1 MAVGFAGSGGGIKE
15 LRSVCCLKEV
25 MELESWYAQFPMD
38 VSLFVN
44 RSCNLRCRHCYV
56 AYKESEN
63 ALTLPEWFALLEEF
77 LRLGARRYGIV
88 GMEPTLVWEKTLG
101 ILAFL
106 ANKREHG
113 YPVVSG
119 MVTNAI
125 RLDEK
130 KCGDLLGVGIGYLDI
145 SLDGTQEIHD
155 GIRGEGTYKETVGK
169 IIKMPDALRKKL
181 FISFTC
187 TTENRKNFPALV
199 EALYREGVTQFVFSP
214 YATVGDTENDPLYLT
229 EKALADVVETLISGE
244 IFGER
249 ENVLVYI
256 KGDRIVSGGFFDE
269 MVARNI
275 IRFDNLFVDEHG
287 MIFDE
292 RKYENGNRIVI
303 NYYSAVPPLS
313 HSVRIFDDGRVG
325 RCADMFYATQ
335 GPGIVGNVRESP
347 IRKILGL

>member
-1 MAVGFAGSGGGIKE
+1 MAVGFAGSGGGINA
-15 LRSVCCLKEV
+15 LRSPCCLKEV
-25 MELESWYAQFPMD
+25 TDLWYRAFPMD

-106 ANKREHG
+106 ANKRGHG
-113 YPVVSG
+113 YPIVSG

-130 KCGDLLGVGIGYLDI
+130 KCRDLLDVGIGYLDI
-145 SLDGTQEIHD
+145 SLDGTKEIHD
-155 GIRGEGTYKETVGK
+155 GIRGEGTYRETVGK
-169 IIKMPDALRKKL
+169 ITKMPDVLRKKL

-187 TTENRKNFPALV
+187 NTENRTNFPALV

-214 YATVGDTENDPLYLT
+214 YATVGDTAKDPLYLA
-229 EKALADVVETLISGE
+229 EKALANAVEALIPGE
-244 IFGER
+244 IFREK

-256 KGDRIVSGGFFDE
+256 KGDKIVSGGFFNE
-269 MVARNI
+269 LVARNI
-275 IRFDNLFVDEHG
+275 IRSDKLFVDEHG

-292 RKYENGNRIVI
+292 RVYADGNRIVI
-303 NYYSAVPPLS
+303 NYYPAVPPLS
-313 HSVRIFDDGRVG
+313 HSVRIFDDGRAG
-325 RCADMFYATQ
+325 RCADMFYEQ
-335 GPGIVGNVRESP
+335 EGPGIVGNVRERP
-347 IRKILGL
+347 LAELLGLG

>member
-15 LRSVCCLKEV
+15 RRSVCSLKEV
-25 MELESWYAQFPMD
+25 VKSEMWYRQFPMD

-56 AYKESEN
+56 AYTESEN
-63 ALTLPEWFALLEEF
+63 ALSLPEWFGLLEEF

-106 ANKREHG
+106 ANKRESG
-113 YPVVSG
+113 YPIISG

-130 KCGDLLGVGIGYLDI
+130 KCRDLLDVGLGYLDI

-155 GIRGEGTYKETVGK
+155 GIRGDGTYKETVGK
-169 IIKMPDALRKKL
+169 IIQMPDALRKKL

-187 TTENRKNFPALV
+187 TTENRTNFPALV
-199 EALYREGVTQFVFSP
+199 HGLYNEGVNQFVFSP
-214 YATVGDTENDPLYLT
+214 YATVGDTAGDTLYLT
-229 EKALADVVETLISGE
+229 EKELADVVESLTSGE
-244 IFGER
+244 MFKGK
-249 ENVLVYI
+249 ENVLVFI

-269 MVARNI
+269 MVARSI
-275 IRFDNLFVDEHG
+275 IRTNKLFVDEHG

-292 RKYENGNRIVI
+292 RIYGNGNRIII
-303 NYYSAVPPLS
+303 NYYPTIPPLS

-325 RCADMFYATQ
+325 RCADMFYVSQ
-335 GPGIVGNVRESP
+335 GPGIVGNVRISP
-347 IRKILGL
+347 IKKILGL